1 MTVTYDERL
10 NDGMYLR
17 SPLIRAS
24 VYITADLYSIST
36 AAAAAAT
43 IATAAKQ
50 D

>member
-36 AAAAAAT
+36 AAAAAT